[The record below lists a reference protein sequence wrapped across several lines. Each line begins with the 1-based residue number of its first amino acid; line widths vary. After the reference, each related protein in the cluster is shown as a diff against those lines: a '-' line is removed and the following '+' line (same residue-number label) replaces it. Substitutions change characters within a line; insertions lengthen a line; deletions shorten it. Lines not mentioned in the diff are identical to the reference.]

1 MISQHS
7 ANKNVRLKTPML
19 RSDFCDYSDV
29 YIVVK
34 CKMPVTDTYNGNRRN
49 KKLIFENNAPFSS
62 CILENNNTF
71 IRLIIPIYW

>member
-7 ANKNVRLKTPML
+7 ANKNVRLKNPTL
-19 RSDFCDYSDV
+19 RSDFWDYSDV

-34 CKMPVTDTYNGNRRN
+34 CKIPVTDTYNGNRRN
-49 KKLIFENNAPFSS
+49 KLIFENNAPFSS

-71 IRLIIPIYW
+71 IRLIIPIYY

>member
-1 MISQHS
+1 
-7 ANKNVRLKTPML
+7 ML
-19 RSDFCDYSDV
+19 RSDFWDYSDV

-34 CKMPVTDTYNGNRRN
+34 CKILVTDTYNGNRRN

-71 IRLIIPIYW
+71 IRLIIPIY